1 MSFLNIFKNKASS
14 NYKFYT
20 GTDLKTNWNVPN
32 LIDLLEI
39 RFSVI
44 TEKVNSSKDITSEKY
59 NINNAAHIC
68 FDEKTADTV
77 LEDVNKMYNNKY
89 TYFNMYLSIFL
100 EDILANKFDAVV
112 IYGMPDE
119 NGKITQEYKIIDK
132 ETVIKY
138 EDLINIH
145 NILFNIAAGFYNKD
159 DYYEKLKDYNMY
171 FIGNKVLLD
180 LPKDENGNSYFPK
193 GAKVVIPNNL
203 NSSKVPIP
211 LFIDEINLPNSN
223 EKAVKVFVNSYSAKK
238 FGGDDDTICEMPL
251 WKIKEMYGGNVI
263 IEPHRNWWGVF

>member
-44 TEKVNSSKDITSEKY
+44 TEKVNSSNDITPEKY

-68 FDEKTADTV
+68 FDQKIADTV

-100 EDILANKFDAVV
+100 EDVLANKFDAVV

-138 EDLINIH
+138 KDLINIH
-145 NILFNIAAGFYNKD
+145 NILFNIATGFYNKD

-171 FIGNKVLLD
+171 FIGNKALLN
-180 LPKDENGNSYFPK
+180 LPKDENGNGNSIIKK
-193 GAKVVIPNNL
+193 GTTLIIPNNF
-203 NSSKVPIP
+203 NSSKVP